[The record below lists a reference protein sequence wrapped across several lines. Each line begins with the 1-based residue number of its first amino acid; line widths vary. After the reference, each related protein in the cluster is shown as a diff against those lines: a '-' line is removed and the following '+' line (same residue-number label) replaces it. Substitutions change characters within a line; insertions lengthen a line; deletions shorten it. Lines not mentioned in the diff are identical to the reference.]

1 MKDINFFLPYIDKKR
16 LKFNNKFFLGMIFTV
31 FFLSILGYGVFNH
44 FKIKKLSENSNK
56 LQEIAEN
63 PKTLEKVKVISR
75 EEEDL
80 NKFKTELE
88 SIKDLKSSVDEK
100 DFIDSVYINS
110 IVSKKPKD
118 LFFTSININTGNI
131 SITGASNNR
140 LSVAELGQGL
150 KDIENFKDIF
160 ISSVT
165 REETVYN
172 FDLEIDL
179 IGEAEDGIIEE
190 EIEESEEAQ
199 E

>member
-1 MKDINFFLPYIDKKR
+1 
-16 LKFNNKFFLGMIFTV
+16 
-31 FFLSILGYGVFNH
+31 
-44 FKIKKLSENSNK
+44 KLSENSNK

-88 SIKDLKSSVDEK
+88 SIKDLKASVDEK